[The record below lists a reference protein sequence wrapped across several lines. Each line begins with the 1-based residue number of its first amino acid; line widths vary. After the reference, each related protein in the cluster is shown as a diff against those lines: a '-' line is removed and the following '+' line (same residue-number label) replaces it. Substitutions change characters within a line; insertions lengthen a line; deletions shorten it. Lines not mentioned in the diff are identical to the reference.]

1 MKGLLTAF
9 IAILA
14 ALQPA
19 GAAKDLGLKTI
30 VIDAG
35 HGGKDPG
42 AVSPEGKHY
51 EKTFTLKIAGK
62 LKERINKSYPEVK
75 VLMTR
80 REAGGV
86 TLNGG
91 GKITKKGGGSWSKI

>member
-19 GAAKDLGLKTI
+19 GAARDLSLKTI

-51 EKTFTLKIAGK
+51 EK
-62 LKERINKSYPEVK
+62 S
-75 VLMTR
+75 
-80 REAGGV
+80 
-86 TLNGG
+86 
-91 GKITKKGGGSWSKI
+91 